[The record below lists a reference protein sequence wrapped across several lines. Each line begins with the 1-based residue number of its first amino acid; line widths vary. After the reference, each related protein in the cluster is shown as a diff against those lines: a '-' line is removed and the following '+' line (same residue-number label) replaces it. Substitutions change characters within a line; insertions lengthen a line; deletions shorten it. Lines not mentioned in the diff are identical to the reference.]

1 MRQTLGTRRVTL
13 QSVIGLL
20 LRPCIPARPL
30 GRDAVQADAIH
41 WARGDTELTTGAN
54 GFDDGVHGLV
64 GSDDGIHRANFDA
77 QRATD
82 TPVFI
87 NDGHRERALVAIL
100 RVQWLK
106 GVPRN
111 RCQPRHTR
119 VTTGWTLV
127 DSGFARVYRG
137 CVCQA
142 VGVAAPRALRLRQ
155 CAVDG
160 LYLGRDGG
168 GRCHAGSF
176 SARGASLLR

>member
-1 MRQTLGTRRVTL
+1 MH
-13 QSVIGLL
+13 LL
-20 LRPCIPARPL
+20 AGPQDRICR
-30 GRDAVQADAIH
+30 
-41 WARGDTELTTGAN
+41 TG
-54 GFDDGVHGLV
+54 G
-64 GSDDGIHRANFDA
+64 DA

-82 TPVFI
+82 APLLIYPSDVPRPF
-87 NDGHRERALVAIL
+87 RAIR
-100 RVQWLK
+100 RVQGQCGKSCEGAEALYALF
-106 GVPRN
+106 
-111 RCQPRHTR
+111 
-119 VTTGWTLV
+119 TTGWTLV